1 MKVFISHASTDAK
14 LAKRVADVLRESGFQ
29 VWDDTEILP
38 GENWAAKLAEALQE
52 SDAMVVLLTPDSLR
66 SPNVSYEVGYA
77 LGQENYKGRLIPVIA
92 APSEQVPKESIP
104 WVLYKFQM
112 IHLPDQEKDEEGL
125 KRIAEVLQEAE

>member
-14 LAKRVADVLRESGFQ
+14 LAKRLADVLRQSGLQ

-66 SPNVSYEVGYA
+66 SPNVKYEVGYA
-77 LGQENYKGRLIPVIA
+77 LGQENYKGRLISVIA

-112 IHLPDQEKDEEGL
+112 IHLPDQENDEEGL
-125 KRIAEVLQEAE
+125 KKIAEVLQESE